1 MRIQG
6 THPVPLLVP
15 RELDLGDRYDFD
27 VVRAPLVR
35 HLGFLLN
42 LSPLSLCWWWLE
54 LLKEE
59 APTALHRLVV
69 ISVPG
74 DELFQLSDLLAIHL
88 LLSFI
93 LILQRIMKLAGSS
106 RPLIRFYFMRFLGK
120 LNVFLL
126 YFKYL
131 LFQILGRV

>member
-1 MRIQG
+1 M
-6 THPVPLLVP
+6 
-15 RELDLGDRYDFD
+15 
-27 VVRAPLVR
+27 R

-42 LSPLSLCWWWLE
+42 LTRVSLGEWWWLE

-59 APTALHRLVV
+59 AARHGLLV

-93 LILQRIMKLAGSS
+93 LILQRVKLAGSS
-106 RPLIRFYFMRFLGK
+106 RPLIRFYFLFMGLLGK
-120 LNVFLL
+120 LNVVLL

>member
-1 MRIQG
+1 M
-6 THPVPLLVP
+6 
-15 RELDLGDRYDFD
+15 
-27 VVRAPLVR
+27 R

-42 LSPLSLCWWWLE
+42 LTRVSLGEWLLE

-59 APTALHRLVV
+59 APAARHRLLV

-93 LILQRIMKLAGSS
+93 LILQRVKLAGSS
-106 RPLIRFYFMRFLGK
+106 RPLIRFYFLFMRFLGK

-131 LFQILGRV
+131 LFQILSSV